1 MAENKQIF
9 PWGLHPLEPW
19 IKEELDKRAQEYDL
33 NPTSNIQTEIYSG
46 PKTAW
51 GRVFSNGIGSTAP
64 NLEGFVMGGTEGFD
78 ESYGFGLDGNITI
91 GVDAYGKNHEL
102 KSFDDPILK
111 GSADFPHRPPPS
123 IVSITSEFSGGS
135 NSSFGAL
142 CRKTTINWKCY
153 SLAQLEYLT
162 PYFLTPR
169 ISILAEWGWN
179 HYDTMSLVDL
189 SDIDWLYGI
198 FEGRPE
204 YTSLW
209 IEKSRG
215 NYDLAMGF
223 ITDYTYSLNEY
234 GGYDCTTTI
243 TNANYLIEGKSYQ
256 VQKSSKTNAE
266 SGSVQLKDF
275 SEFVL
280 TDINN
285 LVIKNKKTKTVVV
298 SDGTGV
304 GSYAGATNF
313 AAMRAV
319 NPVKTIEVPI
329 NPKAVDIKIET
340 RNRIFKNDDDAWMKM
355 DLVVDIIN
363 NFFKIDFIDPDDKP
377 TGISVG
383 TLDITRVAV
392 VAHPALKSTSKNFI
406 IPNQFAPRFVS
417 KDTSKSVV
425 DNGQVKK
432 QTLNTAKPS
441 AQGNYFKLF
450 PNIGSLMEENE
461 LDETYDDLVAA
472 MRTKEAICES
482 FPRYIDYTDAGSKNS
497 PKAGY
502 WGYLSD
508 IFVSVSYFKKLVE
521 KNDTILKLI
530 QELLSNI
537 STAMCDISQ
546 LKCDPPNNDDNTKYT
561 IRDVNFSSINTK
573 EDAEDLMRI
582 SLGSV
587 NSAFMKSAEFSIKL
601 SVEMSNQMI
610 MQSASGK
617 DLPVGYGTTNHDPKT
632 MIVSKFSRGD
642 RMFDRGVIPPDK
654 TTPSNNN
661 AAENTLA
668 KYKRQFTDQNINK
681 QFYVYKYSPKPLLTP
696 LFATVNDLKNRPPS
710 ETFILT
716 ETDSSFLRNIL
727 LDTRD
732 KKAVYTNNAIMPGTE
747 FKMELLGIG
756 GITFLSQFTLE
767 HVPSSYNYEQCVWQV
782 SQVSHK
788 IENKVW
794 TTTVTA
800 QARPLTVL

>member
-19 IKEELDKRAQEYDL
+19 IKEELNKRAQEYDL

-64 NLEGFVMGGTEGFD
+64 DLEGFVMGGTEGFD

-91 GVDAYGKNHEL
+91 GVDAYGKNHTL

-179 HYDTMSLVDL
+179 HYDTLSLVDL

-256 VQKSSKTNAE
+256 VGKNSKTNAE

-280 TDINN
+280 TDIDN
-285 LVIKNKKTKTVVV
+285 LVIKNKKTT
-298 SDGTGV
+298 
-304 GSYAGATNF
+304 A
-313 AAMRAV
+313 
-319 NPVKTIEVPI
+319 
-329 NPKAVDIKIET
+329 IKIET
-340 RNRIFKNDDDAWMKM
+340 GKRIFKNDDDAWMKM

-363 NFFKIDFIDPDDKP
+363 NFFKINFIDPNDKP
-377 TGISVG
+377 TGISAGNLNINKV
-383 TLDITRVAV
+383 VV

-417 KDTSKSVV
+417 KDTSKSAVN
-425 DNGQVKK
+425 NGQTKK

-441 AQGNYFKLF
+441 RQGDYFQLF
-450 PNIGSLMEENE
+450 PNIRSLMEENK

-472 MRTKEAICES
+472 MNTKGATCQS
-482 FPRYIDYTDAGSKNS
+482 FPMYTDYTDADSKNS

-546 LKCDPPNNDDNTKYT
+546 LKCDPPNNNDNTEYT

-587 NSAFMKSAEFSIKL
+587 NSAFMKSAEFSVKL
-601 SVEMSNQMI
+601 SVEMSNQMV

-617 DLPVGYGTTNHDPKT
+617 ELPAGYGTTNYDPKT

-642 RMFDRGVIPPDK
+642 RMFDRGVIPPDAVVD
-654 TTPSNNN
+654 SNN
-661 AAENTLA
+661 AAENKAA

-681 QFYVYKYSPKPLLTP
+681 QFYVYKYQNKSL
-696 LFATVNDLKNRPPS
+696 S

-767 HVPSSYNYEQCVWQV
+767 HVPSSYNYERCVWQV

>member
-1 MAENKQIF
+1 MADNKQIF
-9 PWGLHPLEPW
+9 PWGLHPMDPW

-33 NPTSNIQTEIYSG
+33 NPTSNIKTEIYSG

-91 GVDAYGKNHEL
+91 GVDAYGKNHTL

-123 IVSITSEFSGGS
+123 IVSMTSEFSGGS

-189 SDIDWLYGI
+189 TDIEWLYGI
-198 FEGRPE
+198 FEGTPE

-256 VQKSSKTNAE
+256 VEKSFKTNE
-266 SGSVQLKDF
+266 KSGSIQLKDF

-280 TDINN
+280 TDIEN
-285 LVIKNKKTKTVVV
+285 LGIKNKKTKTVVV
-298 SDGTGV
+298 KDETGAGTYT
-304 GSYAGATNF
+304 SATNF
-313 AAMRAV
+313 AAMKAV
-319 NPVKTIEVPI
+319 NPVKTIEVPET
-329 NPKAVDIKIET
+329 ADTKIPT
-340 RNRIFKNDDDAWMKM
+340 RGRIFKNNDDAWMKM

-363 NFFKIDFIDPDDKP
+363 YFFTRDIIDTNNHP
-377 TGISVG
+377 TRISFG
-383 TLDITRVAV
+383 KLDINEVAV

-417 KDTSKSVV
+417 KEGAPKNAVT
-425 DNGQVKK
+425 GQVQK
-432 QTLNTAKPS
+432 QTLSTAKPS
-441 AQGNYFKLF
+441 AQGDYFQLF
-450 PNIGSLMEENE
+450 PNISSLMKENK
-461 LDETYDDLVAA
+461 LDETYDDLVKA
-472 MRTKEAICES
+472 MNTKGAECRS
-482 FPRYIDYTDAGSKNS
+482 FPMYSDYTDLGANNS

-521 KNDTILKLI
+521 KNDTVLKLI

-546 LKCDPPNNDDNTKYT
+546 LKCNPPNNNNNTIYT
-561 IRDVNFSSINTK
+561 IQDVNFSSINSK

-601 SVEMSNQMI
+601 SVEMSNQMV

-617 DLPVGYGTTNHDPKT
+617 ELPAGYGTTNHDPKT

-642 RMFDRGVIPPDK
+642 RMFDRGVIPRDK
-654 TTPSNNN
+654 IIPSNN
-661 AAENTLA
+661 AAENKLV
-668 KYKRQFTDQNINK
+668 KYKRQFTDQNT
-681 QFYVYKYSPKPLLTP
+681 QFYLYEHNAKPLLTP
-696 LFATVNDLKNRPPS
+696 FFATVNDLRNQPPS

-716 ETDSSFLRNIL
+716 ETDSSFLKNIL

-732 KKAVYTNNAIMPGTE
+732 KKAVYTNNGIMPGTE

-767 HVPSSYNYEQCVWQV
+767 HVPSSYNYERCVWQV
-782 SQVSHK
+782 SQVSQK
-788 IENKVW
+788 IENKIW

-800 QARPLTVL
+800 QARPLTVLNK

>member
-19 IKEELDKRAQEYDL
+19 IKEELNKRAQEYDL

-64 NLEGFVMGGTEGFD
+64 DLEGFVMGGTEGFD

-91 GVDAYGKNHEL
+91 GVDAYGKNHTL

-179 HYDTMSLVDL
+179 HYDTLSLVDL

-256 VQKSSKTNAE
+256 VGKNSKTNAE

-280 TDINN
+280 TDIDN
-285 LVIKNKKTKTVVV
+285 LVIKNKKTT
-298 SDGTGV
+298 
-304 GSYAGATNF
+304 A
-313 AAMRAV
+313 
-319 NPVKTIEVPI
+319 IE
-329 NPKAVDIKIET
+329 IET
-340 RNRIFKNDDDAWMKM
+340 GKRIFKNDDDAWMKM

-363 NFFKIDFIDPDDKP
+363 NFFKINFIDPNDKP
-377 TGISVG
+377 TGISAGNLNINKV
-383 TLDITRVAV
+383 VV

-417 KDTSKSVV
+417 KDTSKSAVN
-425 DNGQVKK
+425 NGQAKK

-441 AQGNYFKLF
+441 RQGDYFQLF
-450 PNIGSLMEENE
+450 PNIRSLMEENK

-472 MRTKEAICES
+472 MNTKGATCQS
-482 FPRYIDYTDAGSKNS
+482 FPMYTDYTDADSKNS

-546 LKCDPPNNDDNTKYT
+546 LKCDPPNNNDNTEYT

-587 NSAFMKSAEFSIKL
+587 NSAFMKSAEFSVKL
-601 SVEMSNQMI
+601 SVEMSNQMV

-617 DLPVGYGTTNHDPKT
+617 ELPAGYGTTNYDPKT

-642 RMFDRGVIPPDK
+642 RMFDRGVIPPDAVVD
-654 TTPSNNN
+654 SNN
-661 AAENTLA
+661 AAENKAA

-681 QFYVYKYSPKPLLTP
+681 QFYVYKYQNKSL
-696 LFATVNDLKNRPPS
+696 S

-767 HVPSSYNYEQCVWQV
+767 HVPSSYNYERCVWQV

>member
-64 NLEGFVMGGTEGFD
+64 DLEGFVMGGTEGFD

-91 GVDAYGKNHEL
+91 GVDAYGKNHTL

-179 HYDTMSLVDL
+179 HYDTISLVDL
-189 SDIDWLYGI
+189 TDIDWLYGI
-198 FEGRPE
+198 FEGR
-204 YTSLW
+204 YDRTTKYIKGSN
-209 IEKSRG
+209 G

-256 VQKSSKTNAE
+256 VGKNSKTNAE

-280 TDINN
+280 TDIEN

-304 GSYAGATNF
+304 GSYARATNF
-313 AAMRAV
+313 AALRAV

-329 NPKAVDIKIET
+329 NPNAVDIKIET
-340 RNRIFKNDDDAWMKM
+340 KGRIFKNDDDAWMKM

-363 NFFKIDFIDPDDKP
+363 NFFKINFIDASGELTKTED
-377 TGISVG
+377 GSLVSAG

-417 KDTSKSVV
+417 ENTSKSAV

-432 QTLNTAKPS
+432 QTLSTAKPS
-441 AQGNYFKLF
+441 AQGNYFQLF
-450 PNIGSLMEENE
+450 PNIGSLMEENK

-472 MRTKEAICES
+472 MSTKGAICKS
-482 FPRYIDYTDAGSKNS
+482 FPMYTDYTDADSKNS

-546 LKCDPPNNDDNTKYT
+546 LKCNPPNNNNNTIYT
-561 IRDVNFSSINTK
+561 IQDVNFSSINTK

-587 NSAFMKSAEFSIKL
+587 NSAFMKSAEFSVKL
-601 SVEMSNQMI
+601 SVEMSNQMV

-617 DLPVGYGTTNHDPKT
+617 DLPVEYGTTNYDPKK

-642 RMFDRGVIPPDK
+642 RMFDRGVIPPAAVV
-654 TTPSNNN
+654 TSNNIVVKDSK
-661 AAENTLA
+661 AA
-668 KYKRQFTDQNINK
+668 KYKRQFTDQNINN
-681 QFYVYKYSPKPLLTP
+681 QFYVYKY
-696 LFATVNDLKNRPPS
+696 KNKFLS

-716 ETDSSFLRNIL
+716 ETDSSFLKNIL

-732 KKAVYTNNAIMPGTE
+732 KKAIYTNNAIMPGTE

-767 HVPSSYNYEQCVWQV
+767 HVPSSYNYERCVWQV

>member
-1 MAENKQIF
+1 MADNKQIF
-9 PWGLHPLEPW
+9 PWGLHPMEPW

-51 GRVFSNGIGSTAP
+51 GRVFSNGKSSMAT

-78 ESYGFGLDGNITI
+78 ESYGFGIDGNITI
-91 GVDAYGKNHEL
+91 GVDAYGKNHTL

-179 HYDTMSLVDL
+179 HYDTLSLVDL
-189 SDIDWLYGI
+189 SDIEWLYGI
-198 FEGRPE
+198 FEGTPE

-209 IEKSRG
+209 IEKSSG

-256 VQKSSKTNAE
+256 VGKNSTTNAE

-280 TDINN
+280 EDIDN
-285 LVIKNKKTKTVVV
+285 LVIKNKKTKTVTVN
-298 SDGTGV
+298 DGTGV
-304 GSYAGATNF
+304 GSYSSATNF
-313 AAMRAV
+313 AAMKAV
-319 NPVKTIEVPI
+319 NPVKTIEVP
-329 NPKAVDIKIET
+329 VTEDIKIPT
-340 RNRIFKNDDDAWMKM
+340 KFRIFKNDDDAWMRM

-363 NFFKIDFIDPDDKP
+363 YFFKINLNDVDNRY
-377 TGISVG
+377 TGVSAG
-383 TLDITRVAV
+383 MLDITGVAV

-406 IPNQFAPRFVS
+406 IPNKFAPRFIS
-417 KDTSKSVV
+417 KEEAPKNAVT
-425 DNGQVKK
+425 GQVQK

-441 AQGNYFKLF
+441 PQGNYFQLF
-450 PNIGSLMEENE
+450 PNILSLMKENK

-472 MRTKEAICES
+472 MNTKGANCRS
-482 FPRYIDYTDAGSKNS
+482 FPMYTDYTDADSKNS

-508 IFVSVSYFKKLVE
+508 IFVSVSHFKELVK
-521 KNDTILKLI
+521 KNDTVLKLI

-546 LKCDPPNNDDNTKYT
+546 LKCNPPNNNNNTIYT
-561 IRDVNFSSINTK
+561 IQDVNFSSINSK

-587 NSAFMKSAEFSIKL
+587 NSAFMKSADFSVKL

-617 DLPVGYGTTNHDPKT
+617 ELPAGYGTTNYDPKT
-632 MIVSKFSRGD
+632 MIVSKFARGD
-642 RMFDRGVIPPDK
+642 RMFDRGVIPPDAVV
-654 TTPSNNN
+654 TSNN
-661 AAENTLA
+661 AAENKAA

-681 QFYVYKYSPKPLLTP
+681 QFYVYKHNATP
-696 LFATVNDLKNRPPS
+696 FS

-716 ETDSSFLRNIL
+716 ETDSSFLKNIL

-732 KKAVYTNNAIMPGTE
+732 KKAVYTNNGIMPGTE

-767 HVPSSYNYEQCVWQV
+767 HVPSSYNYERCVWQV
-782 SQVSHK
+782 SQVSQK

-800 QARPLTVL
+800 QARPLTVLE

>member
-19 IKEELDKRAQEYDL
+19 IKEELNKRAQEYDL

-64 NLEGFVMGGTEGFD
+64 DLEGFVMGGTEGFD

-91 GVDAYGKNHEL
+91 GVDAYGKNHTL

-179 HYDTMSLVDL
+179 HYDTLSLVDL

-256 VQKSSKTNAE
+256 VGKNSKTNAE

-280 TDINN
+280 TDIDN
-285 LVIKNKKTKTVVV
+285 LVIKNKKTT
-298 SDGTGV
+298 
-304 GSYAGATNF
+304 A
-313 AAMRAV
+313 
-319 NPVKTIEVPI
+319 
-329 NPKAVDIKIET
+329 IKIET
-340 RNRIFKNDDDAWMKM
+340 GKRIFKNDDDAWMKM

-363 NFFKIDFIDPDDKP
+363 NFFKINFIDPNDKP
-377 TGISVG
+377 TGISAGNLNINKV
-383 TLDITRVAV
+383 VV

-417 KDTSKSVV
+417 KDTSKSAVN
-425 DNGQVKK
+425 NGQAKK

-441 AQGNYFKLF
+441 RQGDYFQLF
-450 PNIGSLMEENE
+450 PNIRSLMEENK

-472 MRTKEAICES
+472 MNTKGATCQS
-482 FPRYIDYTDAGSKNS
+482 FPMYTDYTDADSKNS

-546 LKCDPPNNDDNTKYT
+546 LKCDPPNNNDNTEYT

-587 NSAFMKSAEFSIKL
+587 NSAFMKSAEFSVKL
-601 SVEMSNQMI
+601 SVEMSNQMV

-617 DLPVGYGTTNHDPKT
+617 ELPAGYGTTNYDPKT

-642 RMFDRGVIPPDK
+642 RMFDRGVIPPDAVVD
-654 TTPSNNN
+654 SNN
-661 AAENTLA
+661 AAENKAA

-681 QFYVYKYSPKPLLTP
+681 QFYVYKYQNKSL
-696 LFATVNDLKNRPPS
+696 S

-767 HVPSSYNYEQCVWQV
+767 HVPSSYNYERCVWQV